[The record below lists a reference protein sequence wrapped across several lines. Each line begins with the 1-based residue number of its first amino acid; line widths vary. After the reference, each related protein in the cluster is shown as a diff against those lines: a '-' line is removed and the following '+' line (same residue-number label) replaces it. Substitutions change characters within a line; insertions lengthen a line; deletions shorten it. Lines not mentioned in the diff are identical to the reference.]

1 MAEKKTSIPAGAKKP
16 EDHKKSA
23 DNKDHFEFTHEGK
36 THTSRPL
43 RDVLSPGF
51 IRQNRRRE
59 DMDFY
64 FTLLEELFD
73 GDAVAL
79 AALDAMSWREFN
91 AVSEQL
97 EALMRDG
104 LGAALGE

>member
-16 EDHKKSA
+16 EDHKSKSTP
-23 DNKDHFEFTHEGK
+23 KDEFTFEHDGV
-36 THTSRPL
+36 TYTSRAL

-73 GDAVAL
+73 GDTVAL